1 MIKKIAKYFE
11 LNKVLRKKI
20 ELLEEEASLQQDL
33 LLNLEE
39 ENTKLKDTVVSSM
52 DLVTQ
57 NKAGMI
63 QMRQYMTEV
72 MASQYAAEDPFNEN
86 EEEDELDAYKSLR
99 KKTTIH

>member
-39 ENTKLKDTVVSSM
+39 ENTKLRDTVVSSM

-57 NKAGMI
+57 YKNGMI
-63 QMRQYMTEV
+63 QMKQYMTQ
-72 MASQYAAEDPFNEN
+72 MMTSQYAAEDPFDES
-86 EEEDELDAYKSLR
+86 EEEDELDAYRALR